1 MISVADG
8 IEGTLMGFVMASITL
23 ISLTFRNILTR
34 KMQIS
39 RLDAG
44 TVCILND
51 CMFFLGGLIVFL
63 FRAALGIEFFDE
75 EIEWVYIL
83 VGGCTVAV
91 GYNFTLFG
99 LMMASTAPSLAIVNS
114 NAVLVMALDIIFR
127 GLFPGV
133 VKMAGSGIILLGV
146 IITVVIQANK

>member
-1 MISVADG
+1 M
-8 IEGTLMGFVMASITL
+8 
-23 ISLTFRNILTR
+23 
-34 KMQIS
+34 
-39 RLDAG
+39 
-44 TVCILND
+44 
-51 CMFFLGGLIVFL
+51 FL

-146 IITVVIQANK
+146 IITVVIQAKK